1 MKKKLI
7 IVFAVITVILLL
19 IPVKKVYEDNGTA
32 DLTGRR
38 LLEDINRRLPV
49 FREKGGGRYPENEML
64 ERTVQEAKGEK
75 VNTHRR

>member
-1 MKKKLI
+1 MIFKEQTI
-7 IVFAVITVILLL
+7 N
-19 IPVKKVYEDNGTA
+19 NGTA

-38 LLEDINRRLPV
+38 LLEDTNRRIRA
-49 FREKGGGRYPENEML
+49 FRENGGGRYPENEML